1 MEPFHFNVNSNIFFL
16 AHGQDHVTEY
26 GVQGADKKR
35 CREMSGYGTGEIET
49 YRKPASVTSTND

>member
-1 MEPFHFNVNSNIFFL
+1 MSILIFFFL